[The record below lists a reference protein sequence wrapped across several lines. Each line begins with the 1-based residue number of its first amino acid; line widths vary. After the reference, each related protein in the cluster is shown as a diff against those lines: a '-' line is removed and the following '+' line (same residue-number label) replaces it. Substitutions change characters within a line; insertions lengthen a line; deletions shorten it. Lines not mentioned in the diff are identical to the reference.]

1 MQTKVCLEPN
11 PASLSTLL
19 FSMAYAQL
27 MSVDHHA
34 PGQNLTASNN
44 WKHMQTTFDYLWC
57 WE

>member
-11 PASLSTLL
+11 PASLSALL
-19 FSMAYAQL
+19 LPMVYAQL

-34 PGQNLTASNN
+34 PGQHLTASNN
-44 WKHMQTTFDYLWC
+44 WKHTQTTFDYLWH